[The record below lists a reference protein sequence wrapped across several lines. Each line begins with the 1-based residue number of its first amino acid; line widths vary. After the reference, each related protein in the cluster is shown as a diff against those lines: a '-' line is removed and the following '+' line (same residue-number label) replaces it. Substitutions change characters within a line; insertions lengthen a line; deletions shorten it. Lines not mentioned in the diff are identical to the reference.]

1 MAKETVGKF
10 FQEIAANK
18 EIQAKIIATILGV
31 RMDDMCKFPF
41 SVPNILK

>member
-1 MAKETVGKF
+1 MFATEAGYLF
-10 FQEIAANK
+10 NFDFSQGN
-18 EIQAKIIATILGV
+18 ATILGV